1 MAGPKTRLEAGDRRT
16 ELGQSGRRAPVRRL
30 AWAIASVAVLVAV
43 SASPAYAAAGALD
56 PTFDIDGKVT
66 TDFAVGSV
74 GSADAANAVIQ
85 YSENPIKLVAGGR
98 SGKDDAFAL
107 TRYLDNGLLDPDF
120 GTGGKVT
127 TPFPTPVG
135 FTGVVTGE
143 TVHGLA
149 RQGDKIVAVGTAF
162 AVPQNDA
169 TGTYRGYFAL
179 ARYLSNGSLDTGFGV
194 GGTVLTGLGGTNP
207 QPDIAFD
214 VAIAPGGAIVV
225 AGQAGGF
232 RNADTDVA
240 VVRYTA
246 NGILDPTFGVG
257 GRAPLS
263 IDPVTYQER
272 AEAVVIQPGTNGYT
286 IVVAGTGSTL
296 GDDGLNT
303 TTLAGQDFLVAR
315 LTSLG
320 LPDNTFDADGKVLT
334 DVNGRD
340 EAHDVIIHNNKIV
353 VGGGGGG
360 AFALARYNLDGTP
373 DTTFGVGGKV
383 TTDLGGD
390 DEVAGLTTQSG
401 KVVAAGRGGPEA
413 DFALARYNDNGSLD
427 TAFDTDGKQTTSFS
441 GGPDAAYAVTTQND
455 DKVVA
460 AGLDATGSGD
470 FALARYL
477 AT

>member
-1 MAGPKTRLEAGDRRT
+1 
-16 ELGQSGRRAPVRRL
+16 V
-30 AWAIASVAVLVAV
+30 ASVTVLVAV
-43 SASPAYAAAGALD
+43 SASPAQAAVGALD
-56 PTFDIDGKVT
+56 PTFGTGGKVT
-66 TDFAVGSV
+66 TDFGD
-74 GSADAANAVIQ
+74 GSAFSDDAANAVIE
-85 YSENPIKLVAGGR
+85 YSSNTIVAGGR
-98 SGKDDAFAL
+98 SGTDDAFAL
-107 TRYLDNGLLDPDF
+107 TRYLNGSLDPGF

-162 AVPQNDA
+162 AVPQTDA
-169 TGTYRGYFAL
+169 TETYRGYFAL
-179 ARYLSNGSLDTGFGV
+179 ARYMPNGSLDTTFGV
-194 GGTVLTGLGGTNP
+194 GGTLLHGLGGTNP

-214 VAIAPGGAIVV
+214 VTIAPDNKIVV

-246 NGILDPTFGVG
+246 DGILDPTFGPG
-257 GRAPLS
+257 GRAPHS
-263 IDPVTYQER
+263 IDPLTYQER
-272 AEAVVIQPGTNGYT
+272 AEAVAIQVVNSTDYR

-303 TTLAGQDFLVAR
+303 TTLDGPDFLVAR

-334 DVNGRD
+334 EINGRD
-340 EAHDVIIHNNKIV
+340 EAHDVIIHNGKIV

-360 AFALARYNLDGTP
+360 AFALARYNLSNGSL

-383 TTDLGGD
+383 TTDLGGV
-390 DEVAGLTTQSG
+390 DEVAGFTIQSD
-401 KVVAAGRGGPEA
+401 KVVAAGRGGSGA
-413 DFALARYNDNGSLD
+413 FALARYNADGSLD
-427 TAFDTDGKQTTSFS
+427 TAFGTDGKQTTSFS
-441 GGPDAAYAVTTQND
+441 GPAAAYAVATQTID
-455 DKVVA
+455 DNVVA
-460 AGLDATGSGD
+460 AGVAPGPVAGTGPD